1 MDGIWNFM
9 SFITNET
16 TNNKKLYLD
25 IDFLQLLILDQSS
38 NSNQFKEF
46 DMNIFAYIALQS
58 WAVLQQKQEV
68 YAWKENH
75 MANCQNYHI

>member
-16 TNNKKLYLD
+16 TNKEVISWYWFSS
-25 IDFLQLLILDQSS
+25 ITLDQSS
-38 NSNQFKEF
+38 KSNQFKEF